1 MVQEFW
7 QNLVETVGPWLSQAW
22 QIICDTFQYVVNFI
36 AENPTNVGMWYT
48 EIVRW
53 VMPLLALAIL
63 LTVLKSMLKVKNPKE
78 TWAYLVNPVW
88 GNMPIHHWECTV
100 GRAKNCDLVINFPT
114 VSRMQWALS
123 RDDEGEWMV
132 ADLSGK
138 GQSYLNGDPLKDYQV
153 INDGDILS
161 VGDLEFGF
169 SLISEEENKM
179 QMERRLKQCRP
190 LPPWKYLA
198 LLTVFQVLTA
208 IELMFNCPEIAT
220 TVGICFGVLLALM
233 WLYVLI
239 CRAAGKIGFEP
250 EVLVFFLC
258 TIGLAVTSTAAPSAL
273 PKQTFCIVLGFCF
286 FIAFGIFLRDLN
298 RVLSVRRIM
307 MVLTVVLLLSSILL
321 GPVTYGAKN
330 WISIF
335 GISVQ
340 PSEFAKITFIIAGA
354 ASLDLLFTRKNL
366 LSFILLSFACFAC
379 LGLMSDFGTALIFF
393 VTFLVIAY
401 LRSGDFATLGLICGG
416 AAAGGGLILKFKPYI
431 AGRFA
436 TWGHAWENASTTG
449 FQQVRVMSAAA
460 SGGLIGV
467 GAGCGWLKN
476 VFAAETDLVFGVVCE
491 EWGLIIGLLTIAC
504 IVCLAI
510 FAVRI
515 CRSCRSAYYTIAAC
529 AATSLLVFQTILNV
543 FGSLDIIPLTG
554 VTFPFVSCGGSS
566 MIASWGLLAFLKAAD
581 TRQNAS
587 FAVRKKTKT
596 GDDSHIMVD
605 VDESLLQ
612 SDEYID
618 NLAKRNLYRRTN
630 KKINNDTE
638 VISKKTL
645 FKKQK
650 AHDNVDAMSVSGSTF
665 DTAASMADKAGKSVA
680 AGAAVGGTVYSA
692 SKAQSG
698 FNVAD
703 MNVGSQNTASKVNSD
718 KINLDVDGAK
728 HVSAADLEA
737 FVVPIVGE
745 GRPHKDK
752 KKQNVT
758 ESTSVISKKGYV
770 KSANIQQPNVG
781 YGKPDIG
788 NNYYQNQYDNRK
800 KDTVNRQDGE
810 RDFTAAYNKSV
821 IYKPKP
827 STDIKKQNYSKQED
841 YERLNRDN
849 AKKIQFN
856 PQSVRQPNPFAG
868 EQFVNPYAKKDSPS
882 ISIDESMLADENY
895 IAELLKNKDKG
906 GK

>member
-1 MVQEFW
+1 MQDFW
-7 QNLVETVGPWLSQAW
+7 QSLVDTVGPWLSQAW
-22 QIICDTFQYVVNFI
+22 QIVCDTFKYAVNFVI
-36 AENPTNVGMWYT
+36 ENPTDVGIWYT

-53 VMPLLALAIL
+53 IMPLLALSIL
-63 LTVLKSMLKVKNPKE
+63 LTVLRSMLKVKNPKE

-100 GRAKNCDLVINFPT
+100 GRAKNCDIVINFPT
-114 VSRMQWALS
+114 VSRMQWALC

-138 GQSYLNGDPLKDYQV
+138 GQSSLNGKVLNDYQV
-153 INDGDILS
+153 ISDGDILS

-179 QMERRLKQCRP
+179 QMEKRLKQCRP
-190 LPPWKYLA
+190 LPPWKYLG
-198 LLTVFQVLTA
+198 LLTVFQILTA
-208 IELMFNCPEIAT
+208 MELMLNCPDIAN
-220 TVGICFGVLLALM
+220 TVGICYGILLVLM

-239 CRAAGKIGFEP
+239 CRAAGRIGFEP

-258 TIGLAVTSTAAPSAL
+258 TIGLAVTATAAPASL
-273 PKQTFCIVLGFCF
+273 PKQMLCIVLGFCL
-286 FIAFGIFLRDLN
+286 FIGLGLFLRDLN
-298 RVLSVRRIM
+298 RVVGVRKIM
-307 MVLTVVLLLSSILL
+307 TVLTVVLLLSSIIL

-330 WISIF
+330 WISLF

-340 PSEFAKITFIIAGA
+340 PSEFAKITFILAGA

-366 LSFILLSFACFAC
+366 LSFIVLSFACFAC

-393 VTFLVIAY
+393 ITFLVIAY

-431 AGRFA
+431 ADRFA
-436 TWGHAWENASTTG
+436 TWGHAWQNASTTG

-476 VFAAETDLVFGVVCE
+476 IFAAETDLVFGVVCE

-543 FGSLDIIPLTG
+543 FGSLDILPLTG

-566 MIASWGLLAFLKAAD
+566 MIASWGLLSFLKAAD

-596 GDDSHIMVD
+596 GDDSHIVVD
-605 VDESLLQ
+605 VDESILQ
-612 SDEYID
+612 SDEYVD
-618 NLAKRNLYRRTN
+618 NLAKRNLYRRTD
-630 KKINNDTE
+630 KKVDSVDESDININSLGKRN
-638 VISKKTL
+638 I
-645 FKKQK
+645 
-650 AHDNVDAMSVSGSTF
+650 DNVNVTNYKDNSKFTKGNTTVPTIDMDSFVDSAP
-665 DTAASMADKAGKSVA
+665 KA
-680 AGAAVGGTVYSA
+680 AG
-692 SKAQSG
+692 G
-698 FNVAD
+698 FNIAD
-703 MNVGSQNTASKVNSD
+703 MSIGDSDFIGGVPNIGSNKSE
-718 KINLDVDGAK
+718 INMSGAK
-728 HVSAADLEA
+728 SVSAADLEK

-745 GRPHKDK
+745 GRPHKNHKATPKINKQSMPEYGNGNKTMNVNGNSSVDNKAYINKNTGKDFSAVYDK
-752 KKQNVT
+752 SILHNSQ
-758 ESTSVISKKGYV
+758 SY
-770 KSANIQQPNVG
+770 AD
-781 YGKPDIG
+781 YGKRSYGNTYG
-788 NNYYQNQYDNRK
+788 NN
-800 KDTVNRQDGE
+800 
-810 RDFTAAYNKSV
+810 
-821 IYKPKP
+821 
-827 STDIKKQNYSKQED
+827 ED
-841 YERLNRDN
+841 YERVNRDN
-849 AKKIQFN
+849 AKKIRFN
-856 PQSVRQPNPFAG
+856 PQVARQQNPFAD
-868 EQFVNPYAKKDSPS
+868 EQFINPYAKQDSKKV
-882 ISIDESMLADENY
+882 SIDESMLADENY